1 MTATYDPVLC
11 ERLCREARELRNE
24 YRFRVGE
31 PKAASDA
38 YAAIR
43 ATADQ
48 LEAAGRE
55 VEQLTALAEFRGR
68 TATDLADE
76 LGTVKAERDYWRSQ
90 VAVVLS
96 KSCPVQSNECA
107 IRQRCTNKC
116 GQLVDLVTLRTK

>member
-1 MTATYDPVLC
+1 MNQRQLRTRTQPSVPPPINDADLDP
-11 ERLCREARELRNE
+11 
-24 YRFRVGE
+24 
-31 PKAASDA
+31 D
-38 YAAIR
+38 
-43 ATADQ
+43 TT
-48 LEAAGRE
+48 